1 MDILGDILWLAL
13 LGVLFLAVVGLTTGC
28 DRLLRRR

>member
-1 MDILGDILWLAL
+1 MDILWLAL
-13 LGVLFLAVVGLTTGC
+13 IAALFLLLVGLAIGC